1 MVKEEIVEII
11 KPKVKKAAKK
21 AKKEVAVIPQA
32 DYELY
37 KSCYCFKGDVT
48 CCRWEKLGGMKTLR
62 PHFGCGYVKEL
73 MKYAEIGNE
82 DGPYFDDQDGKGEL
96 KQL

>member
-1 MVKEEIVEII
+1 
-11 KPKVKKAAKK
+11 
-21 AKKEVAVIPQA
+21 
-32 DYELY
+32 
-37 KSCYCFKGDVT
+37 
-48 CCRWEKLGGMKTLR
+48 MKTLR